1 MFKVRRSPADN
12 LQPLTAFAQLQP
24 TLHQELSKSL
34 TGICQ
39 TLSFCSQRY
48 RKNVVLKR
56 GRCRPRSHQHN
67 FQIIV
72 VPAFALLVSTC
83 IIHVSYMYHTFIRY
97 LLDPRFYVD
106 STSGGEKIPSSHSHP
121 VLLDLEGIET
131 RVTQLIQH
139 QMKERSGQDLPVW
152 VPLGFMKNMWANM
165 FLNWYELIWL
175 YIYIY
180 HSYIPCPSMWIDA
193 NPCHHYW
200 KKPTAKSKQL
210 DLQTEVWWENWTS
223 AK

>member
-1 MFKVRRSPADN
+1 
-12 LQPLTAFAQLQP
+12 
-24 TLHQELSKSL
+24 
-34 TGICQ
+34 
-39 TLSFCSQRY
+39 
-48 RKNVVLKR
+48 
-56 GRCRPRSHQHN
+56 
-67 FQIIV
+67 
-72 VPAFALLVSTC
+72 
-83 IIHVSYMYHTFIRY
+83 MYHTFIRY

-180 HSYIPCPSMWIDA
+180 IIRIFHVHQCELMPIHVIITEKSQQQSRNNLTCKLKSDERTEPRRSSDTKQRLDSQTALPHCAAFQFVPSLSSRWNQAGQRKGRTTRTMTAVQLEEID
-193 NPCHHYW
+193 CCML
-200 KKPTAKSKQL
+200 K
-210 DLQTEVWWENWTS
+210 
-223 AK
+223 